1 MKEVP
6 HTCHWGLGEEV
17 CDEFGHSGGSV
28 HICRAWPERKKK
40 KKLGVNLALKIES
53 FNSAPV
59 AFVNCSRLSFQ
70 SINFCSCI
78 VEEMVGATTV
88 F

>member
-1 MKEVP
+1 MNSATLGVP
-6 HTCHWGLGEEV
+6 YTFVGLGQK
-17 CDEFGHSGGSV
+17 
-28 HICRAWPERKKK
+28 ERK